1 MVVVCHRLFLPASPL
16 PSALVGRKL
25 KKPFSVTPLFV
36 FFLPSSQSL
45 ASPRSRFPPARP
57 LPCAAMATLR
67 QIEANRLNA
76 QKSTGPRTEAGKEV
90 SRFNA
95 LKHGVDAHSTVIP
108 GEDPAGLE
116 ALATEYHQQFKPR
129 SPVERYLV
137 NTLVNCD
144 WLRRRLLRIQ
154 AELFRAM
161 TGQSDEADPLY
172 GLFQT
177 GGFGPDGLQ
186 RLLNQL
192 SATDRAYFRALAE
205 LRRIQPPVGTLP
217 DLPCRQDESAPAS
230 PGPTRSLPRGNRAP

>member
-1 MVVVCHRLFLPASPL
+1 
-16 PSALVGRKL
+16 
-25 KKPFSVTPLFV
+25 
-36 FFLPSSQSL
+36 
-45 ASPRSRFPPARP
+45 
-57 LPCAAMATLR
+57 MATLR

-116 ALATEYHQQFKPR
+116 ALATEYHQQFQPR

-161 TGQSDEADPLY
+161 TGQSDEADPLC

-230 PGPTRSLPRGNRAP
+230 PGPMPPTPEIGFVPPVLPGQAAQSRFSAPGPHPPAPGALPATLELDPDLLRSGR